1 MDESSDDGQ
10 GALSGPGRMLRTLL
24 DVAENRVELFLLE
37 SKEQRLRFFDA
48 LLLAAA
54 GVVCALMTLLMIT
67 LTVVVVFWDT
77 HRVLVLVLFTVSY
90 AGASVVALAAL
101 RSRLRKWQAFTATLE
116 EFKKDI
122 ACFKRPN

>member
-1 MDESSDDGQ
+1 MDDSSDDGQ

-77 HRVLVLVLFTVSY
+77 HRVLVLVLFTVTY
-90 AGASVVALAAL
+90 ASASVVALAAL

>member
-77 HRVLVLVLFTVSY
+77 HRLLVMVLFAIVY
-90 AGASVVALAAL
+90 AGASVAALGAL